1 MSFFS
6 WNNSLNY
13 NTSFSH
19 FPSFFCCWKF
29 SFYFTRRAILPRCYQ
44 VLTYFYR
51 LFVWLGFYFVLLVNF
66 ITSYF
71 PWFLFGRGG
80 FSSIGSGF
88 MLCLVFSISL
98 VLIRIYLMSLRFSI
112 TFNLKKSDVY
122 RVSALFVLR
131 QVNND
136 VKNRFARMAAAAAW
150 GLGQWSAM
158 EEYVNFIPKETQD
171 GSFYRSVLAIHRWI
185 FPFF

>member
-1 MSFFS
+1 
-6 WNNSLNY
+6 
-13 NTSFSH
+13 
-19 FPSFFCCWKF
+19 
-29 SFYFTRRAILPRCYQ
+29 
-44 VLTYFYR
+44 
-51 LFVWLGFYFVLLVNF
+51 
-66 ITSYF
+66 
-71 PWFLFGRGG
+71 
-80 FSSIGSGF
+80 

-136 VKNRFARMAAAAAW
+136 VKNQFARMAAAAAW

-171 GSFYRSVLAIHRWI
+171 GSFYRSVLAIHR
-185 FPFF
+185 